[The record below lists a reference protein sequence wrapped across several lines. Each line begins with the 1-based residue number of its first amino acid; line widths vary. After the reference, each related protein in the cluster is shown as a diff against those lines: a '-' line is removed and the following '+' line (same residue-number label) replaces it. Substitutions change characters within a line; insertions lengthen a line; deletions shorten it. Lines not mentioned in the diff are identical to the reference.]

1 MNKSVALSIF
11 ATILTAAYTC
21 FAAVQPENGLLFYCG
36 FENGVRAETAAG
48 NPVPVVEGRLEVV
61 DGHTGKGLLTGDGF
75 ITKLSYENK
84 GNFEVKQGTVSL
96 WIKPQDWLGAEG
108 TAKLFHLFRQ
118 GDSLRGYYGLELQR
132 FSTKNPVLLFYSL
145 KFPKQDRVAIA
156 DKKSSAWSNGVWRHV
171 AFTWDDQ
178 EVKLYT
184 DGALAGSGQLTAP
197 YAESDIAARSFSFGT
212 KGEEHTVIDNV
223 GIWNRPLSAAEI
235 TGLYQGE

>member
-1 MNKSVALSIF
+1 MNKPAGLVFL
-11 ATILTAAYTC
+11 ATFGSACLGWAGGK
-21 FAAVQPENGLLFYCG
+21 PESGLLFYCG
-36 FENGVRAETAAG
+36 FENGVRAETAVG
-48 NPVPVVEGRLEVV
+48 NPVPVAEGRADAVEGR
-61 DGHTGKGLLTGDGF
+61 TGKGLLTGDGF

-84 GNFEVKQGTVSL
+84 GNFEAKQGTVSL

-132 FSTKNPVLLFYSL
+132 FSTKNPALMFYSL
-145 KFPKQDRVAIA
+145 KFPQQGRVYITDR
-156 DKKSSAWSNGVWRHV
+156 KSAAWSNGVWRHV
-171 AFTWDDQ
+171 AFTWDDKQ
-178 EVKLYT
+178 VNLYT

-197 YAESDIAARSFSFGT
+197 YADSDITARHFSFGT

-235 TGLYQGE
+235 AALYQGE